1 MKARSRPRR
10 RPCYLPRVRFPVI
23 LFDFDGTLVDSVRL
37 IIESYHH
44 TMRVH
49 GLPQHSDA
57 FWVAGLGTP
66 LRVQFRR
73 FTCEEEKVQQLIA
86 TYREWNLAH
95 HDAMVTAYP
104 GAVEAVQALKA
115 RSRKLGIVTSKNRHA
130 LAKGLTLCGFDSLF
144 DVLVT
149 SDDLEASKPS
159 PEPVHAALALLGEEP
174 TNTLFVGDSP
184 HDIAAGRDAGAT
196 TAACLWGPFSREQIE
211 VERPDH
217 WLASFADLTALAGGA
232 LPSPYPHPASCI
244 APGGSGRHTS

>member
-1 MKARSRPRR
+1 
-10 RPCYLPRVRFPVI
+10 LFVVFPVV

-37 IIESYHH
+37 ILESYHH

-104 GAVEAVQALKA
+104 GAVEAVRTIKA
-115 RSRKLGIVTSKNRHA
+115 RGSRLGIVTSKNRHG
-130 LAKGLTLCGFDSLF
+130 LEKGLSLCGFDGLF

-159 PEPVHAALALLGEEP
+159 PEPVHAALAVLGESP
-174 TNTLFVGDSP
+174 ASTLFVGDSP
-184 HDIAAGRDAGAT
+184 HDIAAGRNAGTT
-196 TAACLWGPFSREQIE
+196 TAACLWGPFSRQQLA
-211 VERPDH
+211 VEHPDH
-217 WLASFADLTALAGGA
+217 WLASFADLTTLTNGT
-232 LPSPYPHPASCI
+232 PPAV
-244 APGGSGRHTS
+244 